1 MHGLVGDHALIDGDF
16 KLNFEN
22 RSISISSLF
31 AVIFCLLFVWCWG
44 VASMGPVWTYSSGVQ
59 GVTRLLLLPSDHCL
73 LQTRYFNTIT
83 RPGYPGHWR
92 STPLGQNKLIGQKGL
107 KNKRQCEKCWI
118 CFGFFSYCPVSVN
131 PDTDCSGQS
140 VHSHNLGVS
149 QHELYRILDMFGWN
163 VAIRYPGVWQPNSIE
178 CILVDGIWW
187 WPRKFWLL
195 NAAGWLCGLWW
206 LIVT

>member
-1 MHGLVGDHALIDGDF
+1 MHGLVGDHALINGDF

-22 RSISISSLF
+22 RSISSLF
-31 AVIFCLLFVWCWG
+31 VVIFCLLFVWCWG
-44 VASMGPVWTYSSGVQ
+44 VPSLGPVWTYSSGVQ

-92 STPLGQNKLIGQKGL
+92 STRLGQNKLF
-107 KNKRQCEKCWI
+107 R
-118 CFGFFSYCPVSVN
+118 
-131 PDTDCSGQS
+131 QS

-206 LIVT
+206 VIAT